1 MTAIGRHVS
10 WIAVVGVIHLWVA
23 GCSSDPDE
31 TSSTNA
37 TAGPGGAGGAGGVMT
52 GSMVTTSTG
61 GTMELPPT
69 FTVEGVVVDDGG
81 VPVEGATVLQGGTSY
96 APPHFVTGADGT
108 FSIEVVSSDDRT
120 VVIAVAKPDHRG
132 AGIEIYEVPSE
143 PVEITLRE
151 AVGPD
156 NPAYVFQDP
165 GVGSDPS
172 TRFCGHCH
180 ETYAADL
187 QTSKHVQA
195 AKNPLVQDLYAGVT
209 DAHSDSGSCTAAGG
223 TWQQGLTPGSP
234 STPIDKCYLGG
245 GVLPDLNTTCGGAA
259 QSACDDPTIAVPDAP
274 TAFGAC
280 ADCHAPGID
289 GVAGGRN
296 LHEAI
301 DLAYDHGVHCDVC
314 HKVRDVDLSLP
325 PGIGQRLI
333 LGRPNELDPSPLA
346 DYRPIYYGPLLDVPN
361 SFMGGSPQP
370 KFNEATFC
378 AGCHQQLQPALVPGD
393 TLDGTRWPDGLPIHT
408 TYDEWLA
415 GPYNAPETPCQ
426 FCHMP
431 AGVDLPNSIDTAV
444 GMPQSITFGFERPP
458 EDNRHH
464 IFRSP
469 LFHGDPRLID
479 SALFVSVA
487 LSVNTGEVDANVSV
501 ANIGCGHAIPTGEPM
516 RALVMLVTA
525 QGGGCAQP
533 LPPVGGMTVH
543 DVGGFVA
550 RGTEGTDVT
559 TAGTTMTWA
568 AGALA
573 ASAGDVVRIVRP
585 SGTFDDYDGVGIFA
599 GNTLTP
605 AEKGLEIHEPVAT
618 ASVVSAGGG
627 QLQLDQSLTVLAGD
641 IVYLGDPAATS
652 DAQTSLHLAGAAGYT
667 FSKVLT
673 DNANARGVAHYRA
686 TDIASDNRI
695 PPGDNAITT
704 HSFTALG
711 GCTSATVT
719 AIVLYRP
726 HPTAMAAERG
736 WDASDYVIATGQAT
750 VPLP

>member
-1 MTAIGRHVS
+1 MIKRTRHLQ
-10 WIAVVGVIHLWVA
+10 WIALPALVHLAIV
-23 GCSSDPDE
+23 GCSSDPDTT
-31 TSSTNA
+31 TSA
-37 TAGPGGAGGAGGVMT
+37 TTAATGGGGSGGLPTT
-52 GSMVTTSTG
+52 GNMVTTSTG
-61 GTMELPPT
+61 GTAELPPT
-69 FTVEGVVVDDGG
+69 FTVDGVVVDDGG
-81 VPVEGATVLQGGTSY
+81 APIEGAIVLQAGTSY
-96 APPHFVTGADGT
+96 EPPHFVTGPDGA
-108 FSIEVVSSDDRT
+108 FSIEVTTSEDRN
-120 VVIAVAKPDHRG
+120 VVVAAAKPDHRG
-132 AGIEIYEVPSE
+132 VGTELYEVPSE
-143 PVEITLRE
+143 PIELTMRE
-151 AVGPD
+151 ALPPD

-195 AKNPLVQDLYAGVT
+195 AKNPLVQHLYAGVS
-209 DAHSDSGSCTAAGG
+209 DAYADSGSCTAAGG
-223 TWQQGLTPGSP
+223 EWKQGLVPGSP
-234 STPIDKCYLGG
+234 SSPMSKCYLGG
-245 GVLPDLNTTCGGAA
+245 GVLPDLNVTCGGPA
-259 QSACDDPTIAVPDAP
+259 QSACDDPSIAAQDAP
-274 TAFGAC
+274 GSFGAC

-296 LHEAI
+296 LHEAV
-301 DLAYDHGVHCDVC
+301 DLAFDHGVHCDVC

-325 PGIGQRLI
+325 PGIGRRLI

-378 AGCHQQLQPALVPGD
+378 AGCHQQLQPALIPGD
-393 TLDGTRWPDGLPIHT
+393 TLDAGRWPDGLPIHT

-444 GMPQSITFGFERPP
+444 GNTQGITFGFERPP

-487 LSVNTGEVDANVSV
+487 LSANAGEVDASVSV

-516 RALVMLVTA
+516 RSLIMLVDA
-525 QGGGCAQP
+525 QGGGCAQA
-533 LPPVGGMTVH
+533 LPPSGGMTVH
-543 DVGGFVA
+543 DVGGFAA
-550 RGTEGTDVT
+550 RGVEGTDVT

-568 AGALA
+568 AGALL
-573 ASAGDVVRIVRP
+573 ASGGDVVRIVRP
-585 SGTFDDYDGVGIFA
+585 SGVFDDYDGVGLFA
-599 GNTLTP
+599 GNALTP
-605 AEKGLEIHEPVAT
+605 AEKGLEIHEPVGE

-641 IVYLGDPAATS
+641 IVYLGDPTAAT
-652 DAQTSLHLAGAAGYT
+652 DGQTSLRLSGAAGYT

-673 DNANARGVAHYRA
+673 DTSGARGVAHYRA

-695 PPGDNAITT
+695 KPGDNAITT

-719 AIVLYRP
+719 ATVIYRP

-736 WDASDYVIATGQAT
+736 WDAKDYVIAVGQAT
-750 VPLP
+750 VSLP